1 MKKIGLVLLCALA
14 VNSAHAKSIA
24 YVSFHSAENTPSANA
39 AAAGFTQAPDAGY
52 TALLTANGHAVTRF
66 VTRDSPTAA
75 DATFLNGF
83 DLVIIGRSVP
93 SGHYQQADEASFWHT
108 SITKPLISMGGYAN
122 RNSRMGFN
130 SGATIP
136 DTTNN
141 IALSVLTPSHPIF
154 AGVALTGAN
163 LMVNSFAGIASFT
176 NNPQQ
181 GISVVTSP
189 AAAGG
194 TVLATVGTATDP
206 TFGGM
211 VIGEWQAGA
220 VMADA
225 TARVLAGHRL
235 VFLSGSR
242 ERGITSEGAGIFDLA
257 GDGQAMFLN
266 AVNYMTV
273 PEPSTYVLL
282 GIGALALLMRLRKS

>member
-1 MKKIGLVLLCALA
+1 MNKIALALLCALA
-14 VNSAHAKSIA
+14 TTVSSPAASIA
-24 YVSFHSAENTPSANA
+24 WVSFHSADNTPSANA
-39 AAAGFTQAPDAGY
+39 ALAGFTQAPDAGY
-52 TALLTANGHAVTRF
+52 TALLAANGHTVTRF

-83 DLVIIGRSVP
+83 DLVIIGRSVA
-93 SGHYQQADEASFWHT
+93 SGHYQQADETLFWHT

-122 RNSRMGFN
+122 RNSRLGFN

-141 IALSVLTPSHPIF
+141 IALTVNNSGHPIF
-154 AGVALTGAN
+154 AGIALGGGN
-163 LMVNSFAGIASFT
+163 LMVNSFAGIAAYT

-189 AAAGG
+189 AAGG
-194 TVLATVGTATDP
+194 TVLATVGTAVDP

-225 TARVLAGHRL
+225 AARVLAGHRL

-242 ERGITSEGAGIFDLA
+242 ERGITSEGAGIYDLA

-266 AVNYMTV
+266 AVTYMTV
-273 PEPSTYVLL
+273 PEPSTYALL
-282 GIGALALLMRLRKS
+282 GIGALALLMRWRKS